1 MKAEK
6 LIYFLSAI
14 LSKIINFPKDFEQIK
29 VKNILII
36 KLDDAGDMVY
46 ATPIFKLIKQKYP
59 EAKTTLW
66 CKNATSELIKHDPFL
81 DFIITKKKQLE
92 PKYDLIL
99 DLRGNI
105 DSLKYAILHPSK
117 IRLDR
122 GTIRLKNKLK
132 GQHPHELQTNFEIIK
147 ILVNN
152 LKTALKPQI
161 YYSKDDENLAQTYI
175 DENNLERFA
184 VLHVGANKELRKWPL
199 ANYTALANMLKNQYQ
214 LDLVFVGNTQDIED
228 VEQVRSGLEFKAY
241 SVAGNFSWTQ
251 YAALVKKAA
260 LFVGNESGPL
270 HVAAAM
276 ETPLVGLFGPGE
288 PRVFYPYGE
297 KSTFVHHVLSC
308 NPCDQI
314 HCVQLGNTCMQRINL
329 TEVLD
334 QIKALAI

>member
-6 LIYFLSAI
+6 LIYFLSVI
-14 LSKIINFPKDFEQIK
+14 LTKIINFRKDFEQIK

-46 ATPIFKLIKQKYP
+46 ATPVFKLIKQKYP
-59 EAKTTLW
+59 ESKTTLW

-81 DFIITKKKQLE
+81 DFIITKKEQLE
-92 PKYDLIL
+92 QKYDLIL

-105 DSLKYAILHPSK
+105 ESLKYAFLHPPK

-132 GQHPHELQTNFEIIK
+132 GQHPHEIQTNFEIIK
-147 ILVNN
+147 ILIDDAHTE
-152 LKTALKPQI
+152 LQPEI
-161 YYSKDDENLAQTYI
+161 YYSKYEENLAQKYI
-175 DENNLERFA
+175 AENNLEKFA
-184 VLHVGANKELRKWPL
+184 VLHVGANKKLRKWPL
-199 ANYTALANMLKNQYQ
+199 ENYAALANILKNQYQ
-214 LDLVFVGNTQDIED
+214 LDLIFVGNTQDMED
-228 VEQVRSGLEFKAY
+228 IAQVKSRLEFKTYA
-241 SVAGNFSWTQ
+241 VAGNFSWTQ

-276 ETPLVGLFGPGE
+276 GTPLVGLFGPGE
-288 PRVFYPYGE
+288 PRIFYPYGE
-297 KSTFVHHVLSC
+297 KSTFVHHVLTC

-314 HCVQLGNTCMQRINL
+314 HCVHLSNTCMQRINL

>member
-14 LSKIINFPKDFEQIK
+14 LTKIINFHKDFERIK
-29 VKNILII
+29 VKKILII

-66 CKNATSELIKHDPFL
+66 CKNAILELIKHDPFL
-81 DFIITKKKQLE
+81 DLIITKKEQLE
-92 PKYDLIL
+92 KEYDLIL

-105 DSLKYAILHPSK
+105 DSLKYTILHPPK

-147 ILVNN
+147 VLVDDANA
-152 LKTALKPQI
+152 ALKPQI
-161 YYSKDDENLAQTYI
+161 YFSKDDENLVQKYI
-175 DENNLERFA
+175 AENNLEKFA

-199 ANYTALANMLKNQYQ
+199 ENYAALAKILKNQY
-214 LDLVFVGNTQDIED
+214 LLNLVFVGHTQDIDD
-228 VEQVRSGLEFKAY
+228 VAQVRSQLEFKTYA
-241 SVAGNFSWTQ
+241 VAGNFSWTQ
-251 YAALVKKAA
+251 YAAMVKKAA

-276 ETPLVGLFGPGE
+276 ETPLIGLFGPGE
-288 PRVFYPYGE
+288 PRIFYPYGE
-297 KSTFVHHVLSC
+297 KSTFVHHVLTC

-314 HCVQLGNTCMQRINL
+314 HCIQLSNTCMQRINL
-329 TEVLD
+329 TEVLA